1 MGHEVNDISWPS
13 CLPDQLA
20 STGRLLTG
28 WQLEAFV
35 HSMSDVITARVTG
48 EKDLPNCSTK

>member
-1 MGHEVNDISWPS
+1 MTYRGLHAS
-13 CLPDQLA
+13 PDQLA

-35 HSMSDVITARVTG
+35 HSMSAVITARVTG